1 MIKGKIEKL
10 KIGVISISQSQIAQ
24 KILFGVLIVLFLGAV
39 PLIALKYGASG
50 DGLLGYFG
58 AVIGGAIGALVAG
71 LGRRRMTDV

>member
-50 DGLLGYFG
+50 DGL
-58 AVIGGAIGALVAG
+58 AG
-71 LGRRRMTDV
+71 IVLLFSFWDQIIFYIEKIF